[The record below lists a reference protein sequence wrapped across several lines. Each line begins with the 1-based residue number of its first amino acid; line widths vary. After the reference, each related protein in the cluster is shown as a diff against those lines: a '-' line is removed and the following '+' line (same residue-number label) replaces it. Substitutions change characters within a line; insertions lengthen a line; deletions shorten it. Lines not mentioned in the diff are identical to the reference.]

1 MRRLTV
7 VMCRMAVVAM
17 MVTVGVARSHAT
29 AVTVNYDAKTVD
41 ALTDVLQES
50 LDLENEILAQLRT
63 SMSAY
68 TAAEVATAGL
78 YAARRAEYYAYR
90 DIGVFGRRNDNW
102 YFRRIC
108 SIVGN
113 GIMPKIWSVACLLVK
128 RPGGAMYWGPY
139 LFKTTE
145 EVRQLCYEFE
155 SAVTNG
161 NCTFKD
167 VLVFYVISD
176 IFRGLFDFSKLG
188 GIDWEQVF
196 TSFSMPD
203 GELSREALEEDFLNF
218 AGSGNNIAAAGL
230 DSMFVKN
237 SHVGQLLGG
246 KAAGITSM
254 LTQYGPLFDELA
266 DNGFADTVESL
277 LGGKDSTAVAR
288 LLTLGE
294 YNPDEYMNGAR
305 DSSGSGKT
313 YYRQTWTIRRE
324 GWEYAKEILEE
335 QTLSHPYY
343 IDKQSSSCR
352 YYTFM
357 PGYQCFVDITDFEWN
372 MLYYVQRNSSMKWTK
387 AKVDAEN
394 RNQSEWVYHWDY
406 TVTYTFN
413 RTEWVSGREYEAW
426 KATFA
431 IVVWR
436 ERQARPGGDVYEEIY
451 DSKTMDLDEFRQKM
465 NEKLAEYLATGDGYE
480 LIEGEKIPY
489 TEVSRSEVRSA
500 SCCSFN
506 RKCDETTDLGSGHI
520 NWKENGD
527 QGEKLT
533 YDPSCIVYAMRTTL
547 PHDDS
552 NNLASGQRAI
562 DSLRT
567 VIRAKNTEIEA
578 INNRINQLS
587 ILISNASQEEIGQY
601 RAEWNR
607 LKDELRRKE
616 AERDELQAQLT
627 EAENLLAESRAEDSE
642 AQDDFYRV
650 PKLMADLQSSYNIE
664 WKEPGSWK
672 DNGDNTWTF
681 TRKGHAYDLNI
692 DLTFKAKLYK
702 TRDESHNWLIGRYH
716 RAILDIDWSLLAE
729 YQSDEVVEIMYFD
742 KETDEEK
749 EKMIND
755 KLSELRENT
764 PECTFYTT
772 ITESMSR
779 DTTDILPVPHLMFM
793 GDRIDM
799 ARRIEARL
807 MKIYSILVLTEKYL
821 RMSEEASLFDF
832 LKGHLM
838 RKVNPFSYAAEARQR
853 WRDNA
858 YAVATGAYGS
868 RKRMKKLTA
877 K

>member
-7 VMCRMAVVAM
+7 VICRMALVAM
-17 MVTVGVARSHAT
+17 MVTVGLARSHAT

-90 DIGVFGRRNDNW
+90 DIGVFGSRNDNW

-128 RPGGAMYWGPY
+128 RPECAIYWGPY

-203 GELSREALEEDFLNF
+203 GELNREALEEDFLNF
-218 AGSGNNIAAAGL
+218 AGSGNNIVAAGL

-246 KAAGITSM
+246 KAADITSM

-277 LGGKDSTAVAR
+277 LGGTDSTAVAR

-305 DSSGSGKT
+305 DSSGKT
-313 YYRQTWTIRRE
+313 YYRQTWTIHRE
-324 GWEYAKEILEE
+324 GWEYAKEVLEE
-335 QTLSHPYY
+335 KS
-343 IDKQSSSCR
+343 
-352 YYTFM
+352 YTVSVN
-357 PGYQCFVDITDFEWN
+357 VDNESTDCHYRVNGRCYADYTDLEWGLWYN
-372 MLYYVQRNSSMKWTK
+372 MQYSNTMKWTK
-387 AKVDAEN
+387 AAVDAAN
-394 RNQSEWVYHWDY
+394 RGQDVWRYHYDQAISHDSS
-406 TVTYTFN
+406 T
-413 RTEWVSGREYEAW
+413 TEWREGKEYVIMVV
-426 KATFA
+426 TLRV
-431 IVVWR
+431 VVWR
-436 ERQARPGGDVYEEIY
+436 ERQARPGGDVYEEVY

-465 NEKLAEYLATGDGYE
+465 NEKMAEYLAAGDGYE
-480 LIEGEKIPY
+480 LVEGEKIPY

-500 SCCSFN
+500 SSCSFN

-527 QGEKLT
+527 QGEKMT
-533 YDPSCIVYAMRTTL
+533 YDPSCVVYAMRTTL
-547 PHDDS
+547 PPDDS

-567 VIRAKNTEIEA
+567 VLRAKNAEIER

-587 ILISNASQEEIGQY
+587 ILISNASQEDIGQY
-601 RAEWNR
+601 RAELNR

-627 EAENLLAESRAEDSE
+627 EAENLLAESRAENSE
-642 AQDDFYRV
+642 AQDDFYRI

-681 TRKGHAYDLNI
+681 TRRGHAYDLNI
-692 DLTFKAKLYK
+692 DLTFKAKFYK

-742 KETDEEK
+742 DETDEEK

-755 KLSELRENT
+755 RLSELREDT

-779 DTTDILPVPHLMFM
+779 DTTDIPPVPHLMFM

-821 RMSEEASLFDF
+821 RMSEEANLFDF

-838 RKVNPFSYAAEARQR
+838 RKVNPYSYAAEARQR

-858 YAVATGAYGS
+858 YAVATGAYEG
-868 RKRMKKLTA
+868 RKRTKKLTT